1 MPGAVILLL
10 GYVSGVWD
18 GIVIAQA
25 QAAASW
31 PPAVLIEARDRIGK
45 LPAPDHRN
53 VMRYQAAHVALDKR
67 RGEG

>member
-25 QAAASW
+25 QAAAS
-31 PPAVLIEARDRIGK
+31 
-45 LPAPDHRN
+45 
-53 VMRYQAAHVALDKR
+53 
-67 RGEG
+67 